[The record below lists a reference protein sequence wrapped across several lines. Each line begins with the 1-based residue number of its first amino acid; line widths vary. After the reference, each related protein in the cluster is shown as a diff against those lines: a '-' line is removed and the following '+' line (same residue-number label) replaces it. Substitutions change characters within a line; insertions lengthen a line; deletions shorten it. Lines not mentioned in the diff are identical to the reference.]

1 MNFEAKASW
10 PGRSSKAFS
19 LLKSINKITNST
31 LEGRRLSPDTSNQ
44 IVYFAGDND
53 PLRQETLKHCREDL
67 KGLLAHIDEH
77 GFKTDKD
84 THILSLAKTKL
95 LIKRLDE
102 EVDHYEE
109 ENPL

>member
-1 MNFEAKASW
+1 MNFEAKVSW

-19 LLKSINKITNST
+19 LLKSINKITNSA

-67 KGLLAHIDEH
+67 KGLLAHINEH
-77 GFKTDKD
+77 RFKTKN

-95 LIKRLDE
+95 LLKRLDE
-102 EVDHYEE
+102 EVDHDEE
-109 ENPL
+109 ESPP